1 MSQYVF
7 GLFSNIA
14 TNKAPGIFNLL
25 GVPLNYT
32 ITAFAVTGNQVM
44 ASFTFYQLF
53 DAGITL
59 PVEVII
65 FFQYNDEGEITQVL
79 HLIITHRLI
88 QSTMQ
93 LFAGLNGSSM
103 L

>member
-1 MSQYVF
+1 MNQYVY

-14 TNKAPGIFNLL
+14 TNKSPGIFNIL
-25 GVPLNYT
+25 GVPINNT

-44 ASFTFYQLF
+44 GSFTFYQLF

-65 FFQYNDEGEITQVL
+65 FILYNDQGEITQVT
-79 HLIITHRLI
+79 HLIINHC
-88 QSTMQ
+88 
-93 LFAGLNGSSM
+93 
-103 L
+103 

>member
-1 MSQYVF
+1 MF

-14 TNKAPGIFNLL
+14 TNKAPGIFNIL

-44 ASFTFYQLF
+44 GSFTFYQLF
-53 DAGITL
+53 NAGITL

-65 FFQYNDEGEITQVL
+65 FFQYNDQGQITQVMY
-79 HLIITHRLI
+79 LILTLCLI

-93 LFAGLNGSSM
+93 LFAGVNGSSM